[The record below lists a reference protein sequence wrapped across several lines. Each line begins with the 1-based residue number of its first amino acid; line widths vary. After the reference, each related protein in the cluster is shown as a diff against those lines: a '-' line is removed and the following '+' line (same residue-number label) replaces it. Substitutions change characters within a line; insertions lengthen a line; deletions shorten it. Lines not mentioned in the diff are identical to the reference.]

1 MNPTTTTY
9 FKALQ
14 QHLAT
19 GQATE
24 HTYRSTLEALLEA
37 LGDDVTAVNEPAR
50 IACGAPD
57 LAVLKGGLMV
67 GHVEAKDLGANLD
80 AIARTEQLKR
90 YRRSLEN
97 LILTDYLDFHWYVDG
112 ELRRTARLGR
122 LDLDGTIKGDR
133 TGAQNVADLLG
144 DFLAHEPQP
153 IATPKEL
160 AERMARLTHLIR
172 DIIVTAFE
180 MNRASTLLR
189 DWRAAFAEVLVEG
202 LDAPENV
209 GQFADMFAQTLA
221 YGLFSARVRHEH
233 GAFTRQR
240 AQELIPKTNPFLRE
254 FFYQITG
261 PDLESEPYGGLVE
274 DLVQILNHAEMEEI
288 LADFGRRTRQD
299 DPTVHFYET
308 FLAAYD
314 PALRERRGVYYTPN
328 PIVSFIVRSVDA
340 LLKSEFKLPDGLAD
354 TAKVNGDQ
362 HKVLVLDPACG
373 TATFLYHVINLIR
386 EDFMLRGNAGMWS
399 GYVRDHLLPRIFG
412 FELLMAPYAV
422 AHFKLALQLAGYDLP
437 EAQQADWA
445 YDFSSDERLQIYLT
459 NALEKAV
466 EEPPRLIGPTK
477 IVAEEAQAANEVKQ
491 ETPIM
496 VIVGNPPYAV
506 SSANKGDHIE
516 ALMDRYKAAVR
527 DERNIQP
534 LSDDYIKFIRFAH
547 DRVER
552 TGYGIIG
559 MITSHSYLFGLI
571 HRGMREELLKT
582 FDEIYIL
589 NLHGNAR
596 MGETAPDG
604 GVDENVFDIQQ
615 GVAIALMIKT
625 GKGDG
630 LTTVYYADLWGKR
643 ENKYR
648 VLNEN
653 DVQTLD
659 WETLKPVAPY
669 YFFVPK
675 DFSLQDEYE
684 NGFKVD
690 DVFPVNS
697 LGVEFGSKSY
707 LLRIDDV
714 ELREFVTSS
723 LLNPDISDSEIASRY
738 GLRTTSGW
746 RFETLRRAEI
756 DRGYGPERIAK
767 CLETPFNI
775 QYTYYASLLR
785 RPQRETLHNML
796 LPNAA
801 LLTARQSRSS
811 ETGMYFV
818 TDHIYSKD
826 VISIRDRATGFPLYL
841 YPDKDAATLF
851 DDTATSDWAP
861 DPDHGNR
868 VPNLSK
874 AFVDD
879 LEEKLALP
887 FDAHKVAAGQD
898 VAFGPRDVLAYVY
911 AIFHSPT
918 YRERYAEFLKIDFP
932 RVPLTSDVDLF
943 WRLVDLGDALIRLHL
958 MEHPKLHDTFTS
970 FPVTGSNRVKRRGG
984 FPKFV
989 GKGESRTKT
998 SDVAERNRVYI
1009 NLEQYFAGVSEAVWE
1024 FEVGGYQVL
1033 HKWLKDR
1040 KGRVLS
1046 YDELRHYQQMV
1057 VALQET
1063 MRVMDDVDAV
1073 IPGWPVE

>member
-1 MNPTTTTY
+1 MNPTTTY
-9 FKALQ
+9 FKALH

-24 HTYRSTLEALLEA
+24 HTYRPALAALIEA
-37 LGDDVTAVNEPAR
+37 LGNDVTAINEPAR

-57 LAVLKGGLMV
+57 LAVLKDSLMV
-67 GHVEAKDLGANLD
+67 GYVEAKDIGANLD
-80 AIARTEQLKR
+80 AVARTEQLTR

-112 ELRRTARLGR
+112 EVRRTARLGR
-122 LDLDGTIKGDR
+122 LDMDGSIKVSR

-153 IATPKEL
+153 IATPREL

-172 DIIVTAFE
+172 DIIVAAFE
-180 MNRASTLLR
+180 QGQASDLLTG
-189 DWRAAFAEVLVEG
+189 WRQAFAEVLIPG
-202 LDAPENV
+202 LDEPEQLE
-209 GQFADMFAQTLA
+209 QFADMFAQTLA
-221 YGLFSARVRHEH
+221 YGLFSARVMHPH
-233 GAFTRQR
+233 GDFTRHR
-240 AQELIPKTNPFLRE
+240 AQELIPRTNPFLRD
-254 FFYQITG
+254 FFSYITG
-261 PDLESEPYGGLVE
+261 PQLSDEPYVGFVN
-274 DLVQILNHAEMEEI
+274 DLIQILAQSDMEAI
-288 LADFGRRTRQD
+288 LADFGRRTRRE
-299 DPTVHFYET
+299 DPMVHFYET

-314 PALRERRGVYYTPN
+314 PHLRDRRGVFYTPN
-328 PIVSFIVRSVDA
+328 PIVLFIVRSVDA
-340 LLKSEFKLPDGLAD
+340 LLKSHFGLPDGLAD
-354 TAKVNGDQ
+354 TTRLPDGR
-362 HKVLVLDPACG
+362 HKVLALDPATG
-373 TATFLYHVINLIR
+373 TATFLYAIIDLIR
-386 EDFMLRGNAGMWS
+386 ETFMLQGNAGMWS
-399 GYVRDHLLPRIFG
+399 GYVQEHLLERIFG

-506 SSANKGDHIE
+506 SSANKGEHIE

-559 MITSHSYLFGLI
+559 FITNHSYLFGLI
-571 HRGMREELLKT
+571 HRGVREELLKT
-582 FDEIYIL
+582 FDEIYVL
-589 NLHGNAR
+589 NLHGSAL
-596 MGETAPDG
+596 MGETPPDG
-604 GVDENVFDIQQ
+604 GKDENVFDIRQ
-615 GVAIALMIKT
+615 GVAIVLLVKT
-625 GKGDG
+625 GKSDRPA
-630 LTTVYYADLWGKR
+630 TVRYADLWGER

-653 DVQTLD
+653 DVRTVD
-659 WETLKPVAPY
+659 WEALVPTAPHF
-669 YFFVPK
+669 FFVPK
-675 DFSLQDEYE
+675 DFNLLNEYEQGWKIDGAFPLNSTGIKTHRDHFAIEFDEGAFADKIRLLKNERVTDETIRRRFGLNDTRDWKLREARESLQEDLDWDYGPRTLLYRPFDFRAVYYSNAILELPKYKVMYHMLEE
-684 NGFKVD
+684 NLALVTSRVYRR
-690 DVFPVNS
+690 DVF
-697 LGVEFGSKSY
+697 
-707 LLRIDDV
+707 
-714 ELREFVTSS
+714 SS
-723 LLNPDISDSEIASRY
+723 VLVSNVMTEMK
-738 GLRTTSGW
+738 T
-746 RFETLRRAEI
+746 AEST
-756 DRGYGPERIAK
+756 RG
-767 CLETPFNI
+767 
-775 QYTYYASLLR
+775 TYC
-785 RPQRETLHNML
+785 
-796 LPNAA
+796 
-801 LLTARQSRSS
+801 
-811 ETGMYFV
+811 
-818 TDHIYSKD
+818 
-826 VISIRDRATGFPLYL
+826 FPLYL
-841 YPDKDAATLF
+841 YPDENAATLF
-851 DDTATSDWAP
+851 DDTATSPWDP

-868 VPNLSK
+868 VPNLSQ

-879 LEEKLALP
+879 IKEQLGLP
-887 FDAHKVAAGQD
+887 FDAHKVAAGQGA
-898 VAFGPRDVLAYVY
+898 AFGPRDVLAYAY

-932 RVPLTSDVDLF
+932 RVPLTSDADLF
-943 WRLVDLGDALIRLHL
+943 WRLVNLGDELIRLHL

-970 FPVTGSNRVKRRGG
+970 FPVTGSNRVKPRGG

-1009 NLEQYFAGVSEAVWE
+1009 NLEQYFAGVPDAVWD

-1046 YDELRHYQQMV
+1046 FDELRHYQQMV

-1063 MRVMDDVDAV
+1063 MRVMDEVDDA